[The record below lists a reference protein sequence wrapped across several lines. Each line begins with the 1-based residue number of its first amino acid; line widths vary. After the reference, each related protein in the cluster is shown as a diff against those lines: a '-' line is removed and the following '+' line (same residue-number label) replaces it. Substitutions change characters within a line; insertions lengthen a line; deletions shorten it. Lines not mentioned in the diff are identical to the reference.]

1 VDRNQF
7 SLRLKTDK
15 KEEKTEARENSL
27 NKFLSKIWT
36 KVTSPR
42 PESLKVKED
51 SHSRKKDMKNYLG

>member
-1 VDRNQF
+1 MDRNQF

-27 NKFLSKIWT
+27 NKFLNKIWT

-51 SHSRKKDMKNYLG
+51 SYSRKKDMKNYLG